1 MSMPL
6 PTDTARR
13 LPGDLDIWVFVLG
26 DMLIF
31 SAYFFAYLLDR
42 SHDTALFTQ
51 SQLALNQSLGIVN
64 TLVLLTSSLMVALC
78 VHAARAGELA
88 HAVRFLELGVGCG
101 AGFLVLKASEWYAKL
116 SSGITLGTNAF
127 YMHYFVLTGVHVLH
141 VLIGLAFLL
150 VLRLE
155 LRTSESPRLQL
166 LEAGGTYWHVVAFL
180 WFLIFA
186 LLYVMR

>member
-1 MSMPL
+1 MQ
-6 PTDTARR
+6 TDTARK

-42 SHDTALFTQ
+42 SHDVTLFTQ
-51 SQLALNQSLGIVN
+51 SQLALNQHLGIVN

-78 VHAARAGELA
+78 VHAARAGERA
-88 HAVRFLELGVGCG
+88 DAVRFLDLGVGCG
-101 AGFLVLKASEWYAKL
+101 LGFLVLKASEWYAKL
-116 SSGITLGTNAF
+116 SSGITLGSNAF

-150 VLRLE
+150 ILRLE
-155 LRTSESPRLQL
+155 LRTSKSPRVQL
-166 LEAGGTYWHVVAFL
+166 LEAGGTYWHMVDFL
-180 WFLIFA
+180 WLLIFA
-186 LLYVMR
+186 LLYLMR